1 MLAVT
6 QEDFVHPMAVID
18 FLWRA
23 CCASDAE
30 RDEQNMTIRLKVRQR
45 TQMLVGHALLLFIFL
60 FDVLRQYL
68 ALPPQIRLHPELC
81 LVLHRT
87 LPELANFLLGHCLSR
102 DLHVS

>member
-1 MLAVT
+1 M
-6 QEDFVHPMAVID
+6 
-18 FLWRA
+18 
-23 CCASDAE
+23 
-30 RDEQNMTIRLKVRQR
+30 EQ
-45 TQMLVGHALLLFIFL
+45 L